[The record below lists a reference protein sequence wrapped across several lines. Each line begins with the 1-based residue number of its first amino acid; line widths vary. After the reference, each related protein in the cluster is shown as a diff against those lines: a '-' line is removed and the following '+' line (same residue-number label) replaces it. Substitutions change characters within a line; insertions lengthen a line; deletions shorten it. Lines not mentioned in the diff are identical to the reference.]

1 MIKKTLSLVLLFSF
15 VGLTFLLAQDKELV
29 ELAKKEKARRES
41 LKGQKVKVITNKE
54 LENLTKTPSLI
65 LSGSSQATEA
75 QKPATTTANSSSN
88 ETPVIHRVTVENQ
101 PPVSPSNSQPSA
113 SSRASTEGVDV
124 RGSSL
129 EEAWKKAKEYV
140 ELLTLKMNSL
150 WQEFYSLNDM
160 KSRDY
165 IQQQISETYEKLL
178 KAQEEEAQLRME
190 YEKQI
195 NQKKS
200 ESASPI
206 WIK

>member
-1 MIKKTLSLVLLFSF
+1 MIKRILSLVLLFSF
-15 VGLTFLLAQDKELV
+15 CGLTVVLAQDQELV
-29 ELAKKEKARRES
+29 DLAKKEKARRES
-41 LKGQKVKVITNKE
+41 LKGKNVKVITNKD
-54 LENLTKTPSLI
+54 LENMAKTPSLI
-65 LSGSSQATEA
+65 LGGSSLKDEA
-75 QKPATTTANSSSN
+75 KTQPPA
-88 ETPVIHRVTVENQ
+88 PVPSGNQPAVVHRVTVEN
-101 PPVSPSNSQPSA
+101 PTPSTPNKTQSSTAQPSA
-113 SSRASTEGVDV
+113 EGVDA

-178 KAQEEEAQLRME
+178 KAQEEEAQLRLE
-190 YEKQI
+190 YEKQV

>member
-1 MIKKTLSLVLLFSF
+1 MIRKLLTIFLSLTFF
-15 VGLTFLLAQDKELV
+15 GLTMLLAQDQELV

-41 LKGQKVKVITNKE
+41 LKGQKTKVITNKD
-54 LENLTKTPSLI
+54 LENLTKTPALT
-65 LSGSSQATEA
+65 LSGQTQFTVSEQQVSQVQSTE
-75 QKPATTTANSSSN
+75 S
-88 ETPVIHRVTVENQ
+88 TPSVVHRVTVENPAEISRTQ
-101 PPVSPSNSQPSA
+101 AATQESGQPSE
-113 SSRASTEGVDV
+113 EGVDT
-124 RGSSL
+124 RGTSI
-129 EEAWKKAKEYV
+129 EAAWKRAKEYV

-150 WQEFYSLNDM
+150 WQEFYSLSDM

-165 IQQQISETYEKLL
+165 IQMQISETYEKLL
-178 KAQEEEAQLRME
+178 KAQEEETQLRME